1 MFELCGRRAQF
12 RNSAVSATTS
22 SYTSQCVR
30 DFVPPDADLVLVE
43 FSVNDW
49 EVVDPAAFTWMD
61 NSLRWALCLH
71 ALMDSMSLV
80 AMLATMR
87 CGVC

>member
-1 MFELCGRRAQF
+1 MHAWQF

-22 SYTSQCVR
+22 SYTSQCVA

-49 EVVDPAAFTWMD
+49 EVMDPASFTWMD
-61 NSLRWALCLH
+61 NSLRWGLLPTSFSTCRCAVTAAIYFAL
-71 ALMDSMSLV
+71 
-80 AMLATMR
+80 
-87 CGVC
+87 GVICAFQ